1 MAEVAVTVAHN
12 TACLINSKGDM
23 KMRFCPNCGSELKE
37 ELFDKKVLK
46 KCSCGF
52 IDWDNWVNVSTV
64 VVCYTNNNEFIMVRL
79 KGIEKGKITFPGGY
93 RDLGET
99 LEEAAKREFFEE
111 TGCEIDNLKLFKVY
125 NRDDIRLIW
134 VVFTANLCGG
144 QFIENSE
151 TEEVLLFSHSNL
163 PNMQDLRGEL
173 TKKLLRDVIMDKSTN
188 TDIL

>member
-1 MAEVAVTVAHN
+1 M
-12 TACLINSKGDM
+12 G
-23 KMRFCPNCGSELKE
+23 MRFCPNCGSELKE
-37 ELFDKKVLK
+37 VLLDKKVIK
-46 KCSCGF
+46 ECSCGF

-79 KGIEKGKITFPGGY
+79 KGNEKGKITFPGGY

-151 TEEVLLFSHSNL
+151 TEAILLFSFNNL
-163 PNMQDLRGEL
+163 PNIQDLRGEL
-173 TKKLLRDVIMDKSTN
+173 TKKLLNDVIMDKSTN
-188 TDIL
+188 EKKYL